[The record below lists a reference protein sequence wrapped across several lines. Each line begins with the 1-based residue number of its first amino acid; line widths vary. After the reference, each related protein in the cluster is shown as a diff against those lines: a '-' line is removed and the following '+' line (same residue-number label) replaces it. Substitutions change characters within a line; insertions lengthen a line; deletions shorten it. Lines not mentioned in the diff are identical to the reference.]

1 MHNLH
6 GFTIHYKFKPDPEII
21 YKQYYRK
28 SKKKKKILLRF
39 HCLWQFHKIF
49 TVSHCRNESKCC
61 IINPSFLF
69 FSQAFETNL
78 SNVNTSKLNKL
89 PFDHLYTRALLS
101 SHLIENW
108 HHIQND
114 RKRDYCREYCICQP
128 HRYLAR
134 RAAYDWTYDSG
145 RFLFNVFMSVILVLI
160 NNENDFLNK
169 IKIWEKMWNNN
180 KHNDCLKIRF
190 KIYQLKWNQN
200 EPCFFFCFFLI
211 YCEFHP

>member
-1 MHNLH
+1 MLIKTSFFLI
-6 GFTIHYKFKPDPEII
+6 GKVFIII
-21 YKQYYRK
+21 YCLQLCTTCTGLQFTTNSSQIQK
-28 SKKKKKILLRF
+28 SFTNNTTEKVKKKKILLRF

-78 SNVNTSKLNKL
+78 SDVNTSKLNKL

-108 HHIQND
+108 HHVQND

-128 HRYLAR
+128 QRYLAR

-145 RFLFNVFMSVILVLI
+145 RFFV
-160 NNENDFLNK
+160 
-169 IKIWEKMWNNN
+169 
-180 KHNDCLKIRF
+180 
-190 KIYQLKWNQN
+190 
-200 EPCFFFCFFLI
+200 
-211 YCEFHP
+211 